1 MALLFI
7 WTLKKKPALHWIFI
21 WLGKPCKTLGTC
33 SATCQL
39 PQRKNDLRR
48 GEWEMWK
55 IVSVL
60 KHILWEQVQAK
71 KQSEGE
77 RNPVQ
82 PQAQGKGAA
91 LHQAIFSLCH
101 EVNWSCLKRGEK
113 EWKNELNPLQ
123 KCNPVPCHGLWPLLM
138 AYLYLKGQK
147 LERIWKL
154 QCPGQHQKIILENFL
169 LCNSSPARGINSLS
183 TVPAPKRH

>member
-39 PQRKNDLRR
+39 PQRNNDLRR

-91 LHQAIFSLCH
+91 LQQPIFSLCH
-101 EVNWSCLKRGEK
+101 EVNWSCLKRQEK
-113 EWKNELNPLQ
+113 ESERMNLIHFKNATL
-123 KCNPVPCHGLWPLLM
+123 CHVMGCGLYWWHICTS
-138 AYLYLKGQK
+138 
-147 LERIWKL
+147 RDR
-154 QCPGQHQKIILENFL
+154 
-169 LCNSSPARGINSLS
+169 NSSISES
-183 TVPAPKRH
+183 SSVPDSIKK